1 MKVNVFSQ
9 PSVYIAL
16 PNVLNTF
23 RTLKKFWHLNKGL
36 KLMGIQK
43 TAASNAKPVAVIYAT
58 NYLKES
64 KIFTSSSTVTG
75 KTYSINSNLNCNS
88 SSVIYLI
95 TCNLCT
101 LQYVGS
107 TNTPFKVGFHNH
119 KLAMK
124 THKRTCEVA
133 IHFNNSQGNTIY
145 PTWNLL
151 S

>member
-1 MKVNVFSQ
+1 MNLQRSFYHCSSSVAPPRVFQVCRIKYSWV
-9 PSVYIAL
+9 SAL
-16 PNVLNTF
+16 
-23 RTLKKFWHLNKGL
+23 
-36 KLMGIQK
+36 
-43 TAASNAKPVAVIYAT
+43 NAKPVAVIYAT

-101 LQYVGS
+101 LQYVGC

-124 THKRTCEVA
+124 THKQTCEVA

-145 PTWNLL
+145 PT
-151 S
+151 